1 MPYEHSG
8 NETKRKYINTTLLS
22 PSDLKEPLLVFKLYG
37 EVIDCISSLQSVL
50 EKQSIGKQDLRECI
64 RKSLKNFTFSQSHAL
79 TLRLAHVYND
89 FRRLGI
95 LAIGHGGNWGKNEEA
110 KLTQL
115 GTILLKC
122 KEKIQDKE
130 KIGAVIFYLCEL
142 YGDKVR
148 DDEAGVCRN
157 IWIEKHGTHVLRY
170 NEQILL
176 REAKKLVENFYL
188 KNCRNLSFLSS
199 FNLFDF
205 IIFSTLISGKN
216 LLLVGRPGAG
226 KTSYMVE
233 LLRQLG
239 IPYDLRTAH
248 AEWTAYD
255 VIGGLTVRGGCRYGF
270 LTKAVTKCRDA
281 LKTSGRPHWVIIDE
295 MNRADIDRAL
305 GEFFTMLDIEY
316 RNTEIVICD
325 KKKVKVPFAFRIL
338 GTMNTYDRTLLYKL
352 GFAFRRRFALIDFE
366 QLRNL
371 NYSNYEV
378 NKFKKKI
385 LEERECNY
393 NELNKDKVLSTLFL
407 SNSEENDYALVFQ
420 ELYYKLRERKTDLLN
435 IAIHD
440 LQIDI
445 EKILFC
451 IVSEINE
458 KGGKLNQCD
467 VCPILI
473 PPGVVADA
481 LRFLIAAKLLCDFL
495 IAIEPQ
501 KGADMCGRLETW
513 IALLDSALAT
523 FLLPQLDILAEYLQI
538 EESSR
543 EIGEMLQDIRRSID
557 EYGLKLSSNYL
568 ERLRRGYNVP

>member
-1 MPYEHSG
+1 
-8 NETKRKYINTTLLS
+8 
-22 PSDLKEPLLVFKLYG
+22 
-37 EVIDCISSLQSVL
+37 
-50 EKQSIGKQDLRECI
+50 
-64 RKSLKNFTFSQSHAL
+64 
-79 TLRLAHVYND
+79 
-89 FRRLGI
+89 
-95 LAIGHGGNWGKNEEA
+95 
-110 KLTQL
+110 
-115 GTILLKC
+115 
-122 KEKIQDKE
+122 
-130 KIGAVIFYLCEL
+130 
-142 YGDKVR
+142 
-148 DDEAGVCRN
+148 
-157 IWIEKHGTHVLRY
+157 
-170 NEQILL
+170 
-176 REAKKLVENFYL
+176 
-188 KNCRNLSFLSS
+188 
-199 FNLFDF
+199 
-205 IIFSTLISGKN
+205 
-216 LLLVGRPGAG
+216 
-226 KTSYMVE
+226 
-233 LLRQLG
+233 
-239 IPYDLRTAH
+239 
-248 AEWTAYD
+248 
-255 VIGGLTVRGGCRYGF
+255 
-270 LTKAVTKCRDA
+270 
-281 LKTSGRPHWVIIDE
+281 
-295 MNRADIDRAL
+295 
-305 GEFFTMLDIEY
+305 
-316 RNTEIVICD
+316 
-325 KKKVKVPFAFRIL
+325 
-338 GTMNTYDRTLLYKL
+338 MNTYDRTLLYKL